1 MLYNTANAYI
11 EALKCIVRMYMLC
24 SIVPCCTPLKSI
36 LGNIE
41 LLAQQLLQLLLC
53 LAVGLWHTLLP
64 LPFVCTYSRAAHP
77 YDRHGGSTVRVS
89 PEVKCKQPQNTGVE
103 VSLGVEYYSMNLG
116 HLQSI
121 MGGGAI
127 IMTAPYGMHTY
138 TYVHGIRRKRGNR
151 SNSSLLASIQLDG
164 LHTNCIYFH

>member
-1 MLYNTANAYI
+1 M
-11 EALKCIVRMYMLC
+11 C

-53 LAVGLWHTLLP
+53 LAVGLRHALLP

-103 VSLGVEYYSMNLG
+103 VSLGVEYYNYDCTIR
-116 HLQSI
+116 H
-121 MGGGAI
+121 A
-127 IMTAPYGMHTY
+127 HV
-138 TYVHGIRRKRGNR
+138 YVRTWSKEEARK
-151 SNSSLLASIQLDG
+151 QE
-164 LHTNCIYFH
+164 